1 MRDGERCRFSVS
13 ADDETKT
20 VDRNVEAR
28 TIERNVEVQTIER
41 NARTIERNVEAQTIE
56 RKQEAKT
63 LERDVEQGGPPGRTL
78 VRPPSAALLVNERQ
92 PKTRS
97 DLLAS
102 TEPDAELTDDPL
114 GTLIDDRY
122 FVEALIA
129 RGGMGVVY
137 RCRHKSIGKQ
147 VAVKVLRKDLAR
159 LAAAPRRLLI
169 EAQAASAIGNEHIID
184 ITDFGTLPNGS
195 SYLVMELL
203 DGLPLAELIT
213 SQGTLPLP
221 RVLAIG
227 KQIAEGL
234 MAAHAAGIVHRDLKP
249 ENIFL
254 LRRKSDDF
262 VKILDFG
269 IAKIAPADSAP
280 LTGAGMII
288 GTPDY
293 MSPEQAAGA
302 EIDHRV
308 DIYSLGVILYQLAA
322 GRVPFYAGNYLGLLT
337 KIMTEP
343 PPPFRALIPRPP
355 VPPEFE
361 GIVLKC
367 LEKQPRSRFQSMQE
381 LLLALEGVEQLSNAP
396 AGADSSEA
404 GLRRSAP
411 REHAPS
417 VEPRSPGSLS
427 AVSGQGLSR
436 STGSARWGIQAV
448 AVVLVLL
455 FSLTWLSYLQRA
467 QLPALASAAAG
478 EALPLPLAAE
488 APQSE
493 LPPEQQPATPSDVA
507 PVVQKL
513 APPSPSQQASP
524 HPAAARKTHAPRPA
538 APLSPPRVPERV
550 AVPTPARSL
559 PAGRDADG
567 LLQPWS
573 ERP

>member
-1 MRDGERCRFSVS
+1 MRDDELCGLSVG
-13 ADDETKT
+13 A
-20 VDRNVEAR
+20 
-28 TIERNVEVQTIER
+28 
-41 NARTIERNVEAQTIE
+41 
-56 RKQEAKT
+56 
-63 LERDVEQGGPPGRTL
+63 
-78 VRPPSAALLVNERQ
+78 
-92 PKTRS
+92 
-97 DLLAS
+97 
-102 TEPDAELTDDPL
+102 
-114 GTLIDDRY
+114 LIDNRY
-122 FVEALIA
+122 IVEEWI
-129 RGGMGVVY
+129 GSDGVGIVY

-203 DGLPLAELIT
+203 DGLPLADLIT
-213 SQGTLPLP
+213 NQGTLPLA

-234 MAAHAAGIVHRDLKP
+234 MAAHKAGIVHRDLKP

-254 LRRKSDDF
+254 VRRKTDDF

-269 IAKIAPADSAP
+269 IAKIAPVDSRP

-302 EIDHRV
+302 EIDQRV

-322 GRVPFYAGNYLGLLT
+322 GRVPFYASNYLGLLT

-367 LEKQPRSRFQSMQE
+367 LEKQPRLRFQSMQE
-381 LLLALEGVEQLSNAP
+381 LLLALEGVEQLIMAP
-396 AGADSSEA
+396 AAAESSA
-404 GLRRSAP
+404 AVPRQSASQP
-411 REHAPS
+411 SAPS
-417 VEPRSPGSLS
+417 VEPRSAGSLS
-427 AVSGQGLSR
+427 AVSGQFPWR
-436 STGSARWGIQAV
+436 STGSARWGVQAV
-448 AVVLVLL
+448 GVVLVLL
-455 FSLTWLSYLQRA
+455 SSLTWLSYLQRA
-467 QLPALASAAAG
+467 QPPPLASAAAG
-478 EALPLPLAAE
+478 EALPLPVAAE
-488 APQSE
+488 APPPE
-493 LPPEQQPATPSDVA
+493 LPPELPPATP
-507 PVVQKL
+507 PEVVPLVQQVP
-513 APPSPSQQASP
+513 PPSPSEQA
-524 HPAAARKTHAPRPA
+524 APRPA
-538 APLSPPRVPERV
+538 TTRKLRAPRLPAQAGPPRVPERV
-550 AVPTPARSL
+550 AAPTPALSVP
-559 PAGRDADG
+559 PARGAED